1 MNSYFCEGFFHHC
14 SHGRVQVLPLL
25 HRQEMSIQD
34 LESENEILVVKYNNK
49 KKTIIRV
56 PLKKVSLYNLILIV
70 YLRLKC
76 IIDV

>member
-34 LESENEILVVKYNNK
+34 LESENEILVVKYT
-49 KKTIIRV
+49 TIKQRQ
-56 PLKKVSLYNLILIV
+56 
-70 YLRLKC
+70 
-76 IIDV
+76 